1 MDAFVESHIESGQY
15 ANASEVMRAG
25 LRALDKDEKEDA
37 ARMDAIRTSLKLGEL
52 SGIAPDGARER
63 VLANFEKL
71 AAGKSAVGEL

>member
-37 ARMDAIRTSLKLGEL
+37 ARMDAIRTSLKFGEL

-71 AAGKSAVGEL
+71 AAEKRAGGEL